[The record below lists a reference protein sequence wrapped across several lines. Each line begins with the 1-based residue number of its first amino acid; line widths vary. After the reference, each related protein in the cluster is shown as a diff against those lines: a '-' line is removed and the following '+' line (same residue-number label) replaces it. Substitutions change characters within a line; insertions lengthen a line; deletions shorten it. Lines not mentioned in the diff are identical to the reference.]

1 MQMNE
6 VVKPEKKNLWLE
18 FFKGIWKPILVNSFK
33 VILPYLKDLVK
44 RTDNKWDD
52 AAVGAV
58 ELLFNKFI
66 GDEEKDA

>member
-33 VILPYLKDLVK
+33 
-44 RTDNKWDD
+44 
-52 AAVGAV
+52 
-58 ELLFNKFI
+58 KF
-66 GDEEKDA
+66 KP